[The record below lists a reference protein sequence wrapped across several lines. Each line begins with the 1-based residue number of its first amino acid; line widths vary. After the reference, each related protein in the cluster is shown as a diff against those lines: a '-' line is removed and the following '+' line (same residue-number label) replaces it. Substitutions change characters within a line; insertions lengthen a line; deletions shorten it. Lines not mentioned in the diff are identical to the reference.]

1 MKLIYLFSLT
11 LFIITPSFSQ
21 QKDTLSIKGKFD
33 LIYNTSS
40 TYKEYKIIRKSRL
53 NNLRNKV
60 SDSIKQLNNDLNLK
74 GQRINKL
81 EQDLNNINKVLLKN
95 IAEKTT
101 DISLKN
107 SIFFFG
113 IELKKSSY
121 KFMVWIIFIL
131 LVGVLSYFIFKYK
144 NSFLTILEAK
154 ENLLQAEEELVM
166 FKKKSI
172 ESDQKLRRQL
182 QDEINKQRGV

>member
-1 MKLIYLFSLT
+1 M
-11 LFIITPSFSQ
+11 PSFSQ
-21 QKDTLSIKGKFD
+21 QKDTISIKGNFD

-40 TYKEYKIIRKSRL
+40 TYKEYKIVRKSRL

-60 SDSIKQLNNDLNLK
+60 SDSVKQLNNDLNLK

-81 EQDLNNINKVLLKN
+81 EQDLNNINKILLKN
-95 IAEKTT
+95 IAEKTSA
-101 DISLKN
+101 IRLQN

-121 KFMVWIIFIL
+121 KFMVWMIFIL

-182 QDEINKQRGV
+182 QDEINKQRGI

>member
-1 MKLIYLFSLT
+1 M
-11 LFIITPSFSQ
+11 PSFSQ
-21 QKDTLSIKGKFD
+21 QKDTISIKGNFD

-40 TYKEYKIIRKSRL
+40 TYKEYKIVRKSRL

-60 SDSIKQLNNDLNLK
+60 SDSVKQLNNDLNLK

-95 IAEKTT
+95 IAEKTSA
-101 DISLKN
+101 IRLQN

-121 KFMVWIIFIL
+121 KFMVLMIFIL

-182 QDEINKQRGV
+182 QDEINKQRGI

>member
-1 MKLIYLFSLT
+1 M
-11 LFIITPSFSQ
+11 PSFSQ
-21 QKDTLSIKGKFD
+21 QKDTISIKGNFD

-81 EQDLNNINKVLLKN
+81 EQDLNNINKVFLKN
-95 IAEKTT
+95 IAEKTSA
-101 DISLKN
+101 IRLQN

-182 QDEINKQRGV
+182 QDEINKQRGI

>member
-1 MKLIYLFSLT
+1 MRNFKKYNL
-11 LFIITPSFSQ
+11 SFLELETIKNEIAYNQ
-21 QKDTLSIKGKFD
+21 VSIND
-33 LIYNTSS
+33 
-40 TYKEYKIIRKSRL
+40 
-53 NNLRNKV
+53 
-60 SDSIKQLNNDLNLK
+60 IKQGNPTLPTTGIDRNRFFGDLDRMPYHK
-74 GQRINKL
+74 VAKKYFPYKKNK
-81 EQDLNNINKVLLKN
+81 ILLKN
-95 IAEKTT
+95 IAEKTSA
-101 DISLKN
+101 IRLQN

-121 KFMVWIIFIL
+121 KFIVWMIFIL

-144 NSFLTILEAK
+144 NSFLIILEAK

-182 QDEINKQRGV
+182 QDEINKQKGST

>member
-1 MKLIYLFSLT
+1 M
-11 LFIITPSFSQ
+11 PSFSQ
-21 QKDTLSIKGKFD
+21 QKDTISIKGNFD

-40 TYKEYKIIRKSRL
+40 TYKEYKIVRKSRL

-60 SDSIKQLNNDLNLK
+60 SDSVKQLNNDLNLK

-95 IAEKTT
+95 IAEKTSA
-101 DISLKN
+101 IRLQN

-121 KFMVWIIFIL
+121 KFMVWMIFIL

-182 QDEINKQRGV
+182 QDEINKQRGI

>member
-1 MKLIYLFSLT
+1 MKSIFLFGIT
-11 LFIITPSFSQ
+11 LFMLTPSLSQ
-21 QKDTLSIKGKFD
+21 QKDTISTKGKFD

-40 TYKEYKIIRKSRL
+40 SYKEFKVIRKSRFTS
-53 NNLRNKV
+53 LRNNV
-60 SDSIKQLNNDLNLK
+60 SDSIEQLNNELEVK
-74 GQRINKL
+74 IEKINKL
-81 EQDLNNINKVLLKN
+81 EQDLNNINKVLLES

-101 DISLKN
+101 AIRMRN
-107 SIFFFG
+107 SMFFFG
-113 IELKKSSY
+113 IELTKSSY
-121 KFMVWIIFIL
+121 KIISWMIFIL

-144 NSFLTILEAK
+144 NSFLIILGAK